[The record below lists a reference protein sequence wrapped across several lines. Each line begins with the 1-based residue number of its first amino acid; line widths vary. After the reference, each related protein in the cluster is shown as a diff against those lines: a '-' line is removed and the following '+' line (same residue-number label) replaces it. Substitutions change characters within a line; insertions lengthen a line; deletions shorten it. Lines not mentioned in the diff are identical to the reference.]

1 MKIILLIAVLIAAL
15 AAGDTWGKIKE
26 RRKK

>member
-1 MKIILLIAVLIAAL
+1 MKFILLIACIIAAL